1 MHADVHGAATV
12 IIRNYMSI
20 PSGQSIETCPHC
32 AVSLLSLQQAAVF
45 SLCHSVS
52 WDNNLINKVYW
63 VNAQQVSKTAPT
75 GEYLP
80 TGSFM
85 IRGKK
90 NYMTPFRL
98 EMGLCLLFQVSEESM
113 AAHRYERRRRDLS
126 NEEWDEVLAK
136 GCVSGVETAVDQ
148 LVEDDGVEDEEY
160 SIEVMDTVTKTS
172 KKTKPVVRVQQSR
185 KVDGKAS
192 KKSLKGTTKKS
203 RAAAEERAE
212 MEALAAEE
220 ENKLKSRSKEPTR
233 SERRKQKKAKKYE
246 GKDEEERKLL
256 EVLYGHAS
264 LDSILKDIKPK
275 EVSVVEPLTVDE
287 TTMDPAELLLQY
299 LIKAEKEVTED
310 DTFCYTCGS
319 KEHDQRHCPESWR
332 VIEGIEDGF
341 VEKED
346 NANKEKEEEEDKE
359 EAVASEREQRDT
371 ADFLLDWTYMPREGD
386 VILHAIP
393 VCAPY
398 MAIAEYGYR
407 VKLTNGRMKKGAIA
421 KSVVEMW
428 LHLKSTE
435 GEKRAIKQLPIEDL
449 SAIILNNSKA
459 ILPEGSKSK
468 K

>member
-20 PSGQSIETCPHC
+20 PAGQSIETYPHC

-90 NYMTPFRL
+90 NFMTPFRL
-98 EMGLCLLFQVSEESM
+98 EMGLCLLFQVAEESM
-113 AAHRYERRRRDLS
+113 SAHRYERRRRDLS

-148 LVEDDGVEDEEY
+148 LVEDDGIEDEEY

-185 KVDGKAS
+185 KMDGKGS

-203 RAAAEERAE
+203 RAAAEEKAE

-220 ENKLKSRSKEPTR
+220 ENKLKARSKEPTR

-246 GKDEEERKLL
+246 GKDEEERQLM

-275 EVSVVEPLTVDE
+275 ERPVVEQVNEL
-287 TTMDPAELLLQY
+287 TMDPAEMLLQD
-299 LIKAEKEVTED
+299 LINAEKEEVEGD
-310 DTFCYTCGS
+310 EHFCYTCGS
-319 KEHDQRHCPESWR
+319 KEHEQRQCPESWR

-346 NANKEKEEEEDKE
+346 TGNKEKEEEEE
-359 EAVASEREQRDT
+359 GVVSEQEQRDT
-371 ADFLLDWTYMPREGD
+371 ADFLLDWTYLPREGD

-421 KSVVEMW
+421 KSVIEMW
-428 LHLKSTE
+428 LHQKSTE